1 MKIAT
6 APEWVTAAAARAEG
20 KALALAERLGG
31 ATAFLHATT
40 DGRYE
45 PTGAD
50 WWTSGFWP
58 GLLMLLHKRT
68 GDEKLLDLAREGEE
82 ELARAIL
89 DDRLYRFHHDVG
101 FQFMPTAIARYKL
114 NGDPAARRRG
124 FLATALL
131 MSRFNPAGG
140 FIEAWNGEE
149 RRGIVIVDTMMNL
162 PLLLWAAAEFD
173 QPRFRNVAEAHA
185 ALAMRHVVRADGST
199 NHIVRFDQRTGE
211 QIEILGG
218 QGYAPDSRWSRGQA
232 WAIYGF
238 ALVARYTGNPEH
250 LTTARRVAD
259 NFVAA
264 LPPELVPPWD
274 FAAPDAATAP
284 RDSSAGA
291 IAASGLLGLAAL
303 LPAADAEAYRTRA
316 SDLLR
321 ALDEHCFSGDGPE
334 CDALLLHATGNL
346 PTHRD
351 VDVSL
356 IYGDFFYLEALG
368 KLAGITETCW

>member
-1 MKIAT
+1 MTIPT
-6 APEWVTAAAARAEG
+6 TPEWVAAATARAEQT
-20 KALALAERLGG
+20 ALALAERLGG
-31 ATAFLHATT
+31 AFLHATT

-58 GLLMLLHKRT
+58 GLLLLLYKRT
-68 GDEKLLDLAREGEE
+68 GNERLLDLARAAEE
-82 ELARAIL
+82 ELERAVL

-101 FQFMPTAIARYKL
+101 FQFMPTAVARFKL
-114 NGDPAARRRG
+114 TGDEAARRRG

-162 PLLLWAAAEFD
+162 PLLFWAAEAFD
-173 QPRFRNVAEAHA
+173 QPRFRNVATAHA

-199 NHIVRFDQRTGE
+199 NHIVRFDQRTGAR
-211 QIEILGG
+211 IEILGG

-232 WAIYGF
+232 WALYGF
-238 ALVARYTGNPEH
+238 ALTARYTSNPDH
-250 LTTARRVAD
+250 LATARRVAD

-274 FAAPDAATAP
+274 FAAPAAATAP

-291 IAASGLLGLAAL
+291 IAASGLLELASVLSA
-303 LPAADAEAYRTRA
+303 PEADAYRRAA

-321 ALDEHCFSGDGPE
+321 ALDERCFSGDGPDH
-334 CDALLLHATGNL
+334 DAILLHATGNL
-346 PTHRD
+346 PTDRD